1 MTEVEIFRN
10 SASIDPQLHI
20 WGWEIPVYLFLGGL
34 TAGLMILTAIAGR
47 RVAGVSQSRAMRLL
61 PFAAPVLLSLGM
73 GALFLDL
80 EYKFHVF
87 RFYTAM
93 KPTSPMSWGSWILLL
108 IYPATILLGAAR
120 LTDDDVSALPILRS
134 LRGRAAHLLARLR
147 AAGTANVR
155 ALEAANVFLGIALGG
170 YTGILLGTL
179 GARALWSSVLLGP
192 LFLVSG
198 LSTGAAFMMLFRLG
212 HEEHAALRR
221 WDIAAIAVEF
231 VLLGFFFV
239 ELAANGGQK
248 GRAAAALFFGGGYT
262 AAFWAL
268 VVITG
273 LVTPLAMEVAEAR
286 RGLRP
291 AIVAPVLLL
300 VGGLSLRWIFVLAG
314 QASI

>member
-1 MTEVEIFRN
+1 MTEIEIFRH

-47 RVAGVSQSRAMRLL
+47 GVARESQSRAMRFL
-61 PFAAPVLLSLGM
+61 PLAAPVLLSLGM

-80 EYKFHVF
+80 GYKLHVF

-93 KPTSPMSWGSWILLL
+93 QLTSPMSWGSWILLV
-108 IYPATILLGAAR
+108 IYPATILLGLAR
-120 LTDDDVSALPILRS
+120 LTDEDLSSIPFAGR
-134 LRGRAAHLLARLR
+134 LRGRAASGLARLR
-147 AAGTANVR
+147 EFAIANTRKIETANVI
-155 ALEAANVFLGIALGG
+155 LGVALGG

-198 LSTGAAFMMLFRLG
+198 VSTGAAFMMLFRLG
-212 HEEHAALRR
+212 HDEHVLLRR
-221 WDIAAIAVEF
+221 WDLAAIAIEIL
-231 VLLGFFFV
+231 LLGMFFV
-239 ELAANGGQK
+239 ELAANGGAR

-262 AAFWAL
+262 AVFWSL
-268 VVITG
+268 VVIAG
-273 LVTPLAMEVAEAR
+273 LVMPLALELLEAR
-286 RGLRP
+286 KGLRP
-291 AIVAPVLLL
+291 SVLAPALLL

-314 QASI
+314 QVSL

>member
-34 TAGLMILTAIAGR
+34 TAGIMVLTAIVGR
-47 RVAGVSQSRAMRLL
+47 RVEGGAQSRAMRLL

-80 EYKFHVF
+80 EYKLHVF

-108 IYPATILLGAAR
+108 IYPATILLGVAR
-120 LTDDDVSALPILRS
+120 LRDEDVSTLPLLRS
-134 LRGRAAHLLARLR
+134 LRGRGAGLLARLR
-147 AAGTANVR
+147 AVGTANVR
-155 ALEAANVFLGIALGG
+155 AVEAANVFLGVALGG

-198 LSTGAAFMMLFRLG
+198 LSTGAAFMMLFRLA
-212 HEEHAALRR
+212 HEEHATLLR
-221 WDIAAIAVEF
+221 WDIGAIALEF

-239 ELAANGGQK
+239 ELVANGGQK

-273 LVTPLAMEVAEAR
+273 LVTPLVMEVAEAR
-286 RGLRP
+286 KGLRP
-291 AIVAPVLLL
+291 AIVAPFLLL

>member
-34 TAGLMILTAIAGR
+34 TAGIMILTAIAGR
-47 RVAGVSQSRAMRLL
+47 RVPRESQSRAMRLM
-61 PFAAPVLLSLGM
+61 PFAAPLLLSLGM

-80 EYKFHVF
+80 EYKLHVF

-120 LTDDDVSALPILRS
+120 LTDADVSTLPLLRS
-134 LRGRAAHLLARLR
+134 LRGRAADALARLR
-147 AAGTANVR
+147 ATGSASVG
-155 ALEAANVFLGIALGG
+155 ALEAANVLLAVALGG

-198 LSTGAAFMMLFRLG
+198 LSTGAAFMMLFRLDHG
-212 HEEHAALRR
+212 EHATLRR

-239 ELAANGGQK
+239 ELAANGGQR

-262 AAFWAL
+262 AVFWAL

-286 RGLRP
+286 KGLRP
-291 AIVAPVLLL
+291 AILAPVLLL
-300 VGGLSLRWIFVLAG
+300 VGGLSLRWILVLAG
-314 QASI
+314 QAAI